1 MVNVYYDQDADLGAL
16 EGKTIGIIGY
26 GSQGHAHALNLRDN
40 GQNVM
45 VGLYAGSRSRETA
58 AAEGLAVADVSE
70 VTAASD
76 VVMVLIP
83 DHVQGETYR
92 NEIAPNLQPGNALMV
107 AHGFSIH
114 YREMVPPDNVDVMMV
129 APKAPG
135 HRMRELFTEG
145 VGVPGL
151 LAVHQDAT
159 GNAKQHRPGLRQGRG
174 LHRRRG
180 AGDHHQGRNGKRPV
194 RRAEHPLRRR
204 NGPGERGLRDPG

>member
-92 NEIAPNLQPGNALMV
+92 NEIAPNLQPGQRADGSPRLQ
-107 AHGFSIH
+107 HSL
-114 YREMVPPDNVDVMMV
+114 
-129 APKAPG
+129 PG
-135 HRMRELFTEG
+135 
-145 VGVPGL
+145 
-151 LAVHQDAT
+151 
-159 GNAKQHRPGLRQGRG
+159 
-174 LHRRRG
+174 
-180 AGDHHQGRNGKRPV
+180 NGSPR
-194 RRAEHPLRRR
+194 
-204 NGPGERGLRDPG
+204 